1 MNFFKKLFGNSVS
14 PSEEEQKEA
23 EGKEFDVLK
32 YDGMRAFKTL
42 IRQNEMYRFGKTK
55 CDYFV

>member
-1 MNFFKKLFGNSVS
+1 MIGKCRAIAHGSNALEYIFRDGKLG
-14 PSEEEQKEA
+14 
-23 EGKEFDVLK
+23 
-32 YDGMRAFKTL
+32 KTL

>member
-1 MNFFKKLFGNSVS
+1 MENISLGIDIFSVI
-14 PSEEEQKEA
+14 
-23 EGKEFDVLK
+23 FITFVLL
-32 YDGMRAFKTL
+32 KTLVFL

>member
-1 MNFFKKLFGNSVS
+1 MEKRLMMFLAGLF
-14 PSEEEQKEA
+14 
-23 EGKEFDVLK
+23 
-32 YDGMRAFKTL
+32 L

>member
-1 MNFFKKLFGNSVS
+1 MV
-14 PSEEEQKEA
+14 
-23 EGKEFDVLK
+23 VLLVFIHCQFSFNK
-32 YDGMRAFKTL
+32 L

>member
-1 MNFFKKLFGNSVS
+1 MLHLGPLFYIFANVM
-14 PSEEEQKEA
+14 PLHHA
-23 EGKEFDVLK
+23 NL
-32 YDGMRAFKTL
+32 L

>member
-1 MNFFKKLFGNSVS
+1 MLEVIENCF
-14 PSEEEQKEA
+14 Q
-23 EGKEFDVLK
+23 
-32 YDGMRAFKTL
+32 TL

>member
-1 MNFFKKLFGNSVS
+1 MKKIIFSIQILFVT
-14 PSEEEQKEA
+14 
-23 EGKEFDVLK
+23 L
-32 YDGMRAFKTL
+32 ML

>member
-1 MNFFKKLFGNSVS
+1 M
-14 PSEEEQKEA
+14 SERTMKE
-23 EGKEFDVLK
+23 KRKRVYLK
-32 YDGMRAFKTL
+32 PESKL

>member
-1 MNFFKKLFGNSVS
+1 MKTI
-14 PSEEEQKEA
+14 
-23 EGKEFDVLK
+23 EFLETK
-32 YDGMRAFKTL
+32 SARL